1 MPSKIVSLPK
11 KSRTLGSK
19 WSKTQLLLK
28 HSRLRQFVPP
38 TLLYSY
44 DNLRKM
50 LDRHKM
56 VYVKPVKGTG
66 GNGVIRVMK
75 VNDHKYGYHAGTTP
89 YYYSSYADLYKALAK
104 CKLKRE
110 YIVQQGIHLLTFR
123 KRIFDLRIMIQK
135 NEKNK
140 WECSGYI
147 GRIAHP
153 RKIVT
158 NFHSNGTPLPLET
171 LLEAYLQGDK
181 KKNYIRSLTN
191 LGHEV
196 TKEFEKRNAGYKE
209 IGLDIGLD
217 AALKPWIIEVN
228 TRPDAYIFNQL
239 KDKRMFRRIMQL
251 KKRNGLRV

>member
-1 MPSKIVSLPK
+1 MPK
-11 KSRTLGSK
+11 KARTLGSK

-28 HSRLRQFVPP
+28 HPRLRQYVPP

-44 DNLRKM
+44 ENLRVM
-50 LDRHKM
+50 LNKYKM
-56 VYVKPVKGTG
+56 VYVKPVRGTG
-66 GNGVIRVMK
+66 GSGVIRVTK
-75 VNDHKYGYHAGTTP
+75 VNEHKYGYHADMAP
-89 YYYSSYADLYKALAK
+89 HYFSSYADLYKALAK
-104 CKLKRE
+104 RKLKRE
-110 YIVQQGIHLLTFR
+110 YIVQQGIPLLTFQ

-135 NEKNK
+135 NENNK

-158 NFHSNGTPLPLET
+158 NFHSNGTPLPLEI
-171 LLEAYLQGDK
+171 LLTGYLQGDK
-181 KKNYIRSLTN
+181 QKKYIRALTG
-191 LGHEV
+191 LGYEV
-196 TKEFEKRNAGYKE
+196 TKEFEKRNAGFKE

-239 KDKRMFRRIMQL
+239 KDKKMFRRILHL
-251 KKRNGLRV
+251 KKWNGLRA